1 MITNE
6 HVEKFVEQAR
16 RYGKERWMLCSSGDL
31 SWRVGNEMLVSGTG
45 SWLRDL
51 KKDKVAICRMMDR
64 QCINGVKPSME
75 FDFHAGVYR
84 NRQDVNVVLH
94 FQSEFATAVACMKN
108 KPTNF
113 NVVAEIPCK
122 LGRTIPI
129 LPSMRPGS
137 SALAKAVVDAMVNHD
152 AVLLA
157 SHGQVVCGRDFDDVF
172 EAVENGETPYGIVP
186 MFLKRL
192 HFLSLPAVSLCF
204 PAVITMCLLK
214 RRLMS

>member
-172 EAVENGETPYGIVP
+172 VKAAFFEFACRIIVLSGGNYDVLTEAEIDELEYYKFCRGGD
-186 MFLKRL
+186 M
-192 HFLSLPAVSLCF
+192 
-204 PAVITMCLLK
+204 
-214 RRLMS
+214 

>member
-137 SALAKAVVDAMVNHD
+137 SAWQK
-152 AVLLA
+152 LLWMRWLITMLCCLPVTVRWYVA
-157 SHGQVVCGRDFDDVF
+157 
-172 EAVENGETPYGIVP
+172 ETST

-204 PAVITMCLLK
+204 PAVITMCLPK